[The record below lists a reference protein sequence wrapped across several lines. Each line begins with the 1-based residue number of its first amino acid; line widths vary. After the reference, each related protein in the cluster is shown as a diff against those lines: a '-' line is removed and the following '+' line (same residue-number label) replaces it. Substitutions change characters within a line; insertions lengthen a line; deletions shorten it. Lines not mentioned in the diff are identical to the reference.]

1 MIGGDSSE
9 NERCD
14 KEIEGRKVIQS
25 HLVCEN
31 KKEGKRDVRLITF
44 YRSLQIGVGQVLQAF
59 LACLCAPI
67 QTRVVQKKNW
77 TVGRFGSWVVWVEKL
92 GSWWFRSVGFS
103 LGSRPTE
110 LTEIVFFFFLNLPLT
125 QGQ

>member
-1 MIGGDSSE
+1 MIGRDSSE

-67 QTRVVQKKNW
+67 QTRVVQKKIGPSGGSVRGWFGWKNLVLGGLDQSVSVW
-77 TVGRFGSWVVWVEKL
+77 APGR
-92 GSWWFRSVGFS
+92 
-103 LGSRPTE
+103 P
-110 LTEIVFFFFLNLPLT
+110 N
-125 QGQ
+125 